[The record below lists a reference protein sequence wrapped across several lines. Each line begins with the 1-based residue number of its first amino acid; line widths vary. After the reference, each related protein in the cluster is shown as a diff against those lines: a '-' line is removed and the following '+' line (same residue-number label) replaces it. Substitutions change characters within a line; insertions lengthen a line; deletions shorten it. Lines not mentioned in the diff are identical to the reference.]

1 LLPSETGSRDGLAYS
16 LWLPRARQPPAW
28 AGIVVVHGAGSR
40 KESHHDFARAAVA
53 LGLAAIC
60 FDQRG
65 HGATGGRLDARAVRD
80 VVSVAARLREALGD
94 GDAPLAL
101 RGSSMGGYLAILAAA
116 PAHAQAVVAICPASA
131 GGLKRGLLAGRF
143 DFDADSESLAAF
155 LDDHHLDAAVRSLT
169 VPLLLMHA
177 EGDEEVP
184 VEHSRELAAE
194 MQHPRS
200 RLIAVPGGHHR
211 SIQHDE
217 ELQAVSLR
225 FVQRS
230 LGLAQWV
237 EPKR

>member
-1 LLPSETGSRDGLAYS
+1 LLPSETGSCDGLAYT
-16 LWLPRARQPPAW
+16 LWLPPAPQPPAR

-65 HGATGGRLDARAVRD
+65 HGATGGRLDARAVED
-80 VVSVAARLREALGD
+80 VVAVAGRLREALGD
-94 GDAPLAL
+94 GGAPLAL
-101 RGSSMGGYLAILAAA
+101 RGSSMGGYLAIQAAV
-116 PAHAQAVVAICPASA
+116 PARAQAVVAICPASA
-131 GGLKRGLLAGRF
+131 NGLKRGLLAGRF
-143 DFDADSESLAAF
+143 DFDADSESLTAF
-155 LDDHHLDAAVRSLT
+155 LDAHDLSAAVQDLT

-177 EGDEEVP
+177 EGDERVP
-184 VEHSRELAAE
+184 IEHSRELAAE
-194 MQHPRS
+194 MQDPRS

-230 LGLAQWV
+230 LQPG
-237 EPKR
+237 